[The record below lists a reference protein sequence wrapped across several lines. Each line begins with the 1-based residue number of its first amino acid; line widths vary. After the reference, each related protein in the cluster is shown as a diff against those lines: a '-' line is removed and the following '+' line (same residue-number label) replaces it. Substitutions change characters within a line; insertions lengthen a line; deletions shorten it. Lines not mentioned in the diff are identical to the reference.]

1 MAVLQPGQRESS
13 AEAQQ
18 RFYHPI
24 QSLIKD
30 RDHRFLIRPPIWIA
44 ACFVAKHLF
53 IVLVLRFYLL
63 EEGNHAGRQRGG
75 ALRRWNLY
83 YLNSAQELRDSHI
96 ETLGQNF
103 QGPQS
108 GFFLPCFQIGDV
120 WPANAGMRGQVVL
133 VPTPAFPQP
142 L

>member
-1 MAVLQPGQRESS
+1 MADGGEL
-13 AEAQQ
+13 
-18 RFYHPI
+18 
-24 QSLIKD
+24 
-30 RDHRFLIRPPIWIA
+30 A
-44 ACFVAKHLF
+44 AGTYIL
-53 IVLVLRFYLL
+53 
-63 EEGNHAGRQRGG
+63 
-75 ALRRWNLY
+75 
-83 YLNSAQELRDSHI
+83 LNSAQELRDSYI

-108 GFFLPCFQIGDV
+108 GFFLPCFQVGDV